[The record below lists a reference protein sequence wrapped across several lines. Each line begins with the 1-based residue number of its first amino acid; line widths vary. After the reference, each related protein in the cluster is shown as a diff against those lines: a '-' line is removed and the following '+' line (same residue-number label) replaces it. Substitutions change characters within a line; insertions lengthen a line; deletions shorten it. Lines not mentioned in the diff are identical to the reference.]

1 MDNNN
6 KQELGVKKYYTE
18 PERIYYH
25 CTSLRRLLKERKDIE
40 LLQSLENSLR
50 QQNLFKD
57 KEKKEGCYRCGDK
70 SHWIKDCTQPE
81 NYKKKPPYGECYY
94 CHSPSHWVPNCP
106 HIEKALSDENM
117 PSTSSQQEQEET
129 SSSSMTTTKR
139 KRSRSPYVDDDD
151 EEEEEHRQKR
161 RRQTTLHSTPQQ
173 KNTRKGLRK
182 KKANKPY
189 CFVCKEDGHSMKD
202 CDQILDNQ

>member
-1 MDNNN
+1 MDNNNNNNN

-70 SHWIKDCTQPE
+70 SHWIKDCNQPE
-81 NYKKKPPYGECYY
+81 NYKKKATLWRVFIIATHPVTGYLTVHILKKLFRMKT
-94 CHSPSHWVPNCP
+94 CHQHHHN
-106 HIEKALSDENM
+106 
-117 PSTSSQQEQEET
+117 
-129 SSSSMTTTKR
+129 
-139 KRSRSPYVDDDD
+139 RSR
-151 EEEEEHRQKR
+151 R
-161 RRQTTLHSTPQQ
+161 RHLLHQ
-173 KNTRKGLRK
+173 
-182 KKANKPY
+182 
-189 CFVCKEDGHSMKD
+189 
-202 CDQILDNQ
+202 